1 MAEAIKKYWVSLK
14 NGERF
19 SYDEYSNIETAHRGF
34 LPLPMDLYPW
44 TIEDDR
50 KEVPVKEEEM
60 VTISRSQ
67 LSRLEA
73 RSSAFE
79 SQIKVMSEI
88 ESLIIKTEKDLNLPY
103 YEMLITA
110 VKEKRIL

>member
-1 MAEAIKKYWVSLK
+1 MAEKVKRYWVSLK

-19 SYDEYSNIETAHRGF
+19 PYEEYLNIETPHKGF

-44 TIEDDR
+44 TIESDK
-50 KEVPVKEEEM
+50 KEVTKEEEM
-60 VTISRSQ
+60 VTISRSE

-79 SQIKVMSEI
+79 SQLKVMMEI
-88 ESLIIKTEKDLNLPY
+88 ESLILKTEKDKKLPY
-103 YEMLITA
+103 YEMLITGI
-110 VKEKRIL
+110 KEKRIQ

>member
-1 MAEAIKKYWVSLK
+1 MAEKVKKYWVSLK

-19 SYDEYSNIETAHRGF
+19 PYEEYCNIEIAQRGF

-44 TIEDDR
+44 TIESDK
-50 KEVPVKEEEM
+50 KEVAKEEEM
-60 VTISRSQ
+60 VTISRSE

-79 SQIKVMSEI
+79 SQLKVMMEI
-88 ESLIIKTEKDLNLPY
+88 ESLILKTEKDKKLPY
-103 YEMLITA
+103 YEMLITGI
-110 VKEKRIL
+110 KEKRIQ

>member
-1 MAEAIKKYWVSLK
+1 MAEKIKKYWVSLK

-19 SYDEYSNIETAHRGF
+19 SYDEYCNIEIAQRGF

-60 VTISRSQ
+60 ITISRSE

-79 SQIKVMSEI
+79 SQLKVMMEI
-88 ESLIIKTEKDLNLPY
+88 ESLILKTEKDKKLPY
-103 YEMLITA
+103 YEMLITGI
-110 VKEKRIL
+110 KEKRIK